1 MAKGGS
7 GDVLTG
13 MLTGLL
19 AQKYSI
25 ADACK
30 HGVFL
35 HGKAG
40 DLARDKYSEHSMLAS
55 DIIAEIGPAFLK
67 LS

>member
-1 MAKGGS
+1 VCHGKRFNRETLQ
-7 GDVLTG
+7 VLFRD
-13 MLTGLL
+13 
-19 AQKYSI
+19 KYSI

-30 HGVFL
+30 LGVFL